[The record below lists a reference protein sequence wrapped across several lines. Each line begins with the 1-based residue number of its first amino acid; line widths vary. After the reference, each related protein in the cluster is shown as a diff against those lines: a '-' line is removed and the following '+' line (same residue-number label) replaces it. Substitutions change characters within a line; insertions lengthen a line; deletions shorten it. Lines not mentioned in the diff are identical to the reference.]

1 MKPRSFII
9 GCIILTVAVM
19 LCATPVIGPMVGFF
33 VGIAIAFFGVP
44 LIMLVGGSL
53 GLEYST
59 ANLATI
65 GQYVA
70 IGYAMLMCIPV
81 VVPSLPGPDGGQT
94 AREWPC
100 SWSSSCSPFLWV
112 DGLQWRHWPRPGPD
126 LIRRPDSA
134 IVALPGSPSLNP

>member
-81 VVPSLPGPDGGQT
+81 VVAIIAGARRRTDG
-94 AREWPC
+94 ARMALFMVLVMLAIPLGGWLAMEALAKAWP
-100 SWSSSCSPFLWV
+100 
-112 DGLQWRHWPRPGPD
+112 
-126 LIRRPDSA
+126 
-134 IVALPGSPSLNP
+134 